1 MLVSLC
7 DVTSEVGVY
16 TLTLQRP
23 EALNALSQA
32 LLAELSGKLHEI
44 ASDPAV
50 SCVIVTGSGRAFCA
64 GADLKERSGMTE
76 QQTRQAVEAIRGVIN
91 QVAALR
97 MPVLAA
103 IGGAALGGGLE
114 LALACDLRVVSED
127 AQVGLTETRLA
138 IIPGAGGTQRL
149 ARLIGS
155 AGAKDL
161 IFTGRKLSG
170 AEAYAVGIAQRLAP
184 SGEHLLVAQKWAAE
198 IATGGPIALRAAKTA
213 IDEGLEATLAEGL
226 ATEQAAYEHVIGTA
240 DRAEGLRAFM
250 EKRRP
255 MYQGR

>member
-1 MLVSLC
+1 MSLC
-7 DVTSEVGVY
+7 DVTSEHGVY

-50 SCVIVTGSGRAFCA
+50 CCVIVTGSGRAFCA

-76 QQTRQAVEAIRGVIN
+76 QQTRQAVAAIRGVIN

-184 SGEHLLVAQKWAAE
+184 IGQHLLVATQWAAE

-213 IDEGLEATLAEGL
+213 IDEGLDSTLAEGL
-226 ATEQAAYEHVIGTA
+226 AIEQAAYENVIGTA